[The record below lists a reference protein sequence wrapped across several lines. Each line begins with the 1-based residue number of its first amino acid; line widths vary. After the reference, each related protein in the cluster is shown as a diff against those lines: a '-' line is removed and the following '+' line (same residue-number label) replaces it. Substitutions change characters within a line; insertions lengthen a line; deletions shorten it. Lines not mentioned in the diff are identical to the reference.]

1 MKPITKILAIVW
13 MIMPLI
19 PAAQEEISEELHEN
33 ALEQVALTDDNRL
46 LPDITDNFIFGKFNR
61 IAINKVNH
69 DQLVSWGVL
78 SLLQIHAFLWY
89 RETVGAFISLME
101 LQAIPHWDPDII
113 KKVLPHFKTS
123 IEENRLPSLRQRL
136 KEGNHT
142 VLYRTGGKTADS
154 TAKKSGN
161 RPHLLTYRFKFRT
174 LMQWGITLESDAGEA
189 RIPDHLSAY
198 LKLTDMGLIQQLI
211 AGDFT
216 VNLGQGLIHWQGF
229 AVGGSGMLN
238 SFRQGDVFKTHTGR
252 DENIFHRGV
261 ALSLAKNKWEA
272 AFFIS
277 HHPIDANTKS
287 DTTSGTVKISSF
299 LVSGLHRT
307 TSELENKRAV
317 KQTGWGGK
325 IGLNTGKLKIAFNA
339 VHFQFD
345 HSIEKRDLPYNLFEQ
360 KGKSYVNMG
369 FDGVWIT
376 QKGLLF
382 AEWGLDKQLK
392 SALTAGWIRSL
403 DNRLEVSMLYRNMS
417 APYQAWQSSCF
428 SQSGQA
434 GNEKGFYLNMNF
446 SPNPGQ
452 RFEANFDIFN
462 HPWVKALAD
471 APSHGKVSSVQYTW
485 KPNKKAEWLIRWQQS
500 VRWTNATGNNQ
511 VNGILVKNKLTRI
524 RVHLSFI
531 PLESITMRIRHELSL
546 LTPDMQKVEKGSLSY
561 AELIYKPAMK
571 PFSLCLR
578 YTLFDTDGYNSRI
591 YAYERDV
598 PAYHTI
604 PAHYAAGNRIYAIGN
619 LKWKKTMMI
628 SAKWITDIR
637 DAALKHEWRIQLS
650 WQVNS
655 EN

>member
-1 MKPITKILAIVW
+1 MSPVFKIMAIVW
-13 MIMPLI
+13 MAMPQI
-19 PAAQEEISEELHEN
+19 AAAQDEISEDLHEN

-46 LPDITDNFIFGKFNR
+46 LPDITDNFIFGKHVR
-61 IAINKVNH
+61 LAVNKVNH

-78 SLLQIHAFLWY
+78 SLLQIHSFLWY
-89 RETVGAFISLME
+89 RETIGTFISLME

-113 KKVLPHFKTS
+113 KKVLPYFKSS
-123 IEENRLPSLRQRL
+123 IEENRLPGLRQRL

-142 VLYRTGGKTADS
+142 ILYRTGGKTGDS
-154 TAKKSGN
+154 TEKKSSN
-161 RPHLLTYRFKFRT
+161 QPHLFTYRFRFRT

-198 LKLTDMGLIQQLI
+198 LKLTDLGVIRQLI
-211 AGDFT
+211 VGDFT

-229 AVGGSGMLN
+229 AVGGTGMLN
-238 SFRQGDVFKTHTGR
+238 SFRQGEVFKPHTGR

-272 AFFIS
+272 AVYVS
-277 HHPIDANTKS
+277 QHPIDANINR
-287 DTTSGTVKISSF
+287 DTATGTAKISSF
-299 LVSGLHRT
+299 LLSGLHRT
-307 TSELENKRAV
+307 ISELENKRAV
-317 KQTGWGGK
+317 MLTGLGGK
-325 IGLNTGKLKIAFNA
+325 IGLNTGNLKLRFNA

-345 HSIEKRDLPYNLFEQ
+345 HSIEKRDLPYNRFEQ

-376 QKGLLF
+376 KRGLLF
-382 AEWGLDKQLK
+382 AEWGIDKQLK
-392 SALTAGWIRSL
+392 SAFTAGWIRSL
-403 DNRLEVSMLYRNMS
+403 DNRLEISMLYRNMS
-417 APYQAWQSSCF
+417 AAYQAWQSGCF

-446 SPNPGQ
+446 SPNPAQ

-462 HPWVKALAD
+462 HPWVKAMAD
-471 APSHGKVSSVQYTW
+471 APSHGKISSVQYIW
-485 KPNKKAEWLIRWQQS
+485 KPSKKVEWLIRWQQS
-500 VRWTNATGNNQ
+500 VRWTNTAGNNQ

-524 RVHLSFI
+524 RIHLSFI
-531 PLESITMRIRHELSL
+531 PLESITMRIRHELSFL
-546 LTPDMQKVEKGSLSY
+546 MPDIQKAEKGSLSY

-571 PFSLCLR
+571 PFSLSLR
-578 YTLFDTDGYNSRI
+578 YSLFDTDGYNSRI

-604 PAHYAAGNRIYAIGN
+604 PAHYNAGNRIYTVGN
-619 LKWKKTMMI
+619 WKWKKTTMI

-650 WQVNS
+650 WQVNR